1 MNQQRARR
9 FLAVREGNIKKKM
22 DEEAAAIGLKIAG
35 KSKEPAEE
43 AEEDEQKEEPK
54 WKFDSNSITPGTAFM
69 SRVSDWIQQF
79 IINRVNQSPDW
90 KDVGHH
96 FLDYYIWS
104 PEQLKVIFSDSSV
117 PGEGEHKIM
126 HYLRAQRIQ
135 PDYDPNTRHV
145 IFGPVS
151 NTLFWP
157 TWSSLTSFLQDAD
170 LILLGLAS
178 HEAHLTI
185 LRENPFHNTCV
196 VCGGLH
202 STGECPEAGIYYLV

>member
-43 AEEDEQKEEPK
+43 AGEDEQKGEDPK

-96 FLDYYIWS
+96 FLDYYI
-104 PEQLKVIFSDSSV
+104 
-117 PGEGEHKIM
+117 
-126 HYLRAQRIQ
+126 
-135 PDYDPNTRHV
+135 
-145 IFGPVS
+145 
-151 NTLFWP
+151 
-157 TWSSLTSFLQDAD
+157 
-170 LILLGLAS
+170 
-178 HEAHLTI
+178 
-185 LRENPFHNTCV
+185 
-196 VCGGLH
+196 
-202 STGECPEAGIYYLV
+202 

>member
-96 FLDYYIWS
+96 FLDYYI
-104 PEQLKVIFSDSSV
+104 
-117 PGEGEHKIM
+117 
-126 HYLRAQRIQ
+126 
-135 PDYDPNTRHV
+135 
-145 IFGPVS
+145 
-151 NTLFWP
+151 
-157 TWSSLTSFLQDAD
+157 
-170 LILLGLAS
+170 
-178 HEAHLTI
+178 
-185 LRENPFHNTCV
+185 
-196 VCGGLH
+196 
-202 STGECPEAGIYYLV
+202 